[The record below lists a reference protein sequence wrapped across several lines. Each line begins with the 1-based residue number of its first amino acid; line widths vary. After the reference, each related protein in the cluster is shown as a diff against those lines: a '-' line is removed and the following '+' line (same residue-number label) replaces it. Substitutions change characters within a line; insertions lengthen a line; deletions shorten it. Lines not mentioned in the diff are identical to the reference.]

1 MLFSYLLNY
10 SVKNFTNRKEGE
22 EKMRIVLRGGYG
34 DSNECYSVVE
44 EEGINNPFI
53 DVYLAGDIVTPNE
66 VEELKGI
73 GVTVE
78 IV

>member
-1 MLFSYLLNY
+1 MER
-10 SVKNFTNRKEGE
+10 KGRGRKGKEGE

>member
-1 MLFSYLLNY
+1 
-10 SVKNFTNRKEGE
+10 
-22 EKMRIVLRGGYG
+22 MRIVLRGGYG

>member
-1 MLFSYLLNY
+1 MER
-10 SVKNFTNRKEGE
+10 KGRGRKGKEGE
-22 EKMRIVLRGGYG
+22 EKMRIVLREK
-34 DSNECYSVVE
+34 NNKCYSVVE
-44 EEGINNPFI
+44 FTYQIIHKEEGINNPFI

>member
-1 MLFSYLLNY
+1 
-10 SVKNFTNRKEGE
+10 
-22 EKMRIVLRGGYG
+22 MRIVLRGGYG
-34 DSNECYSVVE
+34 DSNECYSVVG